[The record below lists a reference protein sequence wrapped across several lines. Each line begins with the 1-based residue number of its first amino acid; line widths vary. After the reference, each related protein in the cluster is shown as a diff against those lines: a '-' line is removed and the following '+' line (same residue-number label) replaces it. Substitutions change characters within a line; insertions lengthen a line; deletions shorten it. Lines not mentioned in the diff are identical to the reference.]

1 MLFHAFRVVYTVKE
15 LDSHAKHG
23 QSLKKKVWMYNR
35 VFLCQKSH
43 FRIRT
48 SFGEFFSI
56 VVLDDVNDGGT
67 PYMGISPRRTH
78 PCTHRP
84 EWERERAHQRA
95 SIGRLAARTRSGRMS
110 LKKCVFGCEGKITL
124 FSFPKQPTVTW
135 TVDIVCF
142 SGAAMEFLKCF
153 VDERFI
159 NKAQFDAG
167 FAHRLILKDGAV
179 PAIKDPGHDS
189 ELQMVSETASNVSVL
204 LAIGASARHSLAP
217 PTRHASRSSAFF
229 GENRKSVSFFYKYDK
244 TKDFLEIWRM
254 QYYSIGTQD

>member
-1 MLFHAFRVVYTVKE
+1 MTELLIWAF
-15 LDSHAKHG
+15 L
-23 QSLKKKVWMYNR
+23 
-35 VFLCQKSH
+35 
-43 FRIRT
+43 
-48 SFGEFFSI
+48 
-56 VVLDDVNDGGT
+56 
-67 PYMGISPRRTH
+67 
-78 PCTHRP
+78 P
-84 EWERERAHQRA
+84 EERARA
-95 SIGRLAARTRSGRMS
+95 RIDQSENESVPINALQSAGWQHGTRSGRMS

-153 VDERFI
+153 VDECFI

-189 ELQMVSETASNVSVL
+189 ELQMVGETASNVSVL